1 MTSNI
6 PLKETVYYILDQIYV
21 QKVYVHI
28 RSLNNYHESI
38 ELTTELSLSK
48 FLDIELIN
56 EEGKYIT
63 KVHRKESKIPIH
75 WSSKISK

>member
-48 FLDIELIN
+48 FLDIKLIN
-56 EEGKYIT
+56 EEGKYYKGLQKGKHNI
-63 KVHRKESKIPIH
+63 KKSK
-75 WSSKISK
+75 SK